1 MFRGMLVATEIWY
14 SFDSINFRLALAFVL
29 SYLGIMER
37 LACAISVGTS
47 GSHGSTVVRVSIL
60 ALGHT
65 SLRKQEHRVD
75 RVNEFGVHTIPHAV
89 HTTAFSLSDSFAVLC
104 MVCERPGSRY
114 NAMWTILEV
123 LFVSLLCSSCRSWD
137 RSHHVPRL
145 PPSPTF
151 LLPLSTPSI
160 FPIDPSDL
168 PIGIPRRSPNG
179 LFPWKVAQCPHQT
192 FPIPPIK
199 GSQSTRSTSPSPPR
213 SASRRRWRRAQRVA
227 AACFPLL
234 LRTGPPDI
242 VLECKDAP

>member
-1 MFRGMLVATEIWY
+1 MNSACIRFHMRCTPPP
-14 SFDSINFRLALAFVL
+14 FL
-29 SYLGIMER
+29 SPIR
-37 LACAISVGTS
+37 S
-47 GSHGSTVVRVSIL
+47 
-60 ALGHT
+60 
-65 SLRKQEHRVD
+65 
-75 RVNEFGVHTIPHAV
+75 P
-89 HTTAFSLSDSFAVLC
+89 SFAWSLNVQGRGTTPC
-104 MVCERPGSRY
+104 GRSSRS
-114 NAMWTILEV
+114 
-123 LFVSLLCSSCRSWD
+123 FFGSLLCSSCRSWD